1 MTKITTPIAVLIGS
15 FIIAS
20 AILLRVDITA
30 PIIGTAQADVAGMD
44 YYDLKSD
51 YDFKKAVRRV
61 VSSYCNVSSS
71 SIYMWSDSY
80 GDLDSTSISC

>member
-30 PIIGTAQADVAGMD
+30 PIIGTANASVAGMNYMNL
-44 YYDLKSD
+44 YYD

-61 VSSYCNVSSS
+61 VENNCKTRT
-71 SIYMWSDSY
+71 
-80 GDLDSTSISC
+80 GSTKLRC

>member
-30 PIIGTAQADVAGMD
+30 PIIGTAHADVDGMN
-44 YYDLKSD
+44 YYDLYYD
-51 YDFKKAVRRV
+51 YDFKKAVRKV
-61 VSSYCNVSSS
+61 VESDCYLSGNNIYC
-71 SIYMWSDSY
+71 
-80 GDLDSTSISC
+80 

>member
-30 PIIGTAQADVAGMD
+30 PIIGTANADVAGMD
-44 YYDLKSD
+44 YYDLYYD
-51 YDFKKAVRRV
+51 YDFKTAVRKV
-61 VSSYCNVSSS
+61 VESDCYISSGTYIYC
-71 SIYMWSDSY
+71 
-80 GDLDSTSISC
+80 

>member
-30 PIIGTAQADVAGMD
+30 PIIGTANADVAGMNYMNL
-44 YYDLKSD
+44 YYD
-51 YDFKKAVRRV
+51 YDFKKAVRKV
-61 VSSYCNVSSS
+61 VESRCKT
-71 SIYMWSDSY
+71 WA
-80 GDLDSTSISC
+80 GSTKIRC